1 MSYKHVPTET
11 YGTSLDI
18 LEQLLMHSDHLA
30 KLSQQ
35 YIILEYEDKHR
46 NRAGNVNEIH
56 YFRSCG
62 FLEILRK

>member
-46 NRAGNVNEIH
+46 NLHHQTA
-56 YFRSCG
+56 
-62 FLEILRK
+62 LRIEPKNSQKRERGV